1 MTKLLIIGSSH
12 LGAIKMGWDE
22 IATEFPDLQP
32 DFFGAPAEDFWKFE
46 VNDAGDFG
54 ALDPKKFSPA
64 RLKKVTD
71 LQGRDRVDLTA
82 YDTVLLVGLPFKEL
96 FFAEMLAK
104 FSVDGLYE
112 VNGRPRLSVAARNH
126 FCDEVIEQ
134 NLPDPMWRN
143 WTKTRLLV
151 IPKPRISETCINGE
165 SPRMRPWKKL
175 AQEKPGAEIL
185 DWFLK
190 RTKERW
196 ANAGVEMVL
205 PPASVYG
212 DSGLTRA
219 DMARTAKNE
228 NLDNDFD
235 HSHMNA
241 AFGAETLRHILPEL

>member
-1 MTKLLIIGSSH
+1 MTKLLILGSSH
-12 LGAIKMGWDE
+12 LGAIKMGWDQ
-22 IATEFPDLQP
+22 IAPEFPNLQP

-46 VNDAGDFG
+46 VNEAGEFG
-54 ALDPKKFSPA
+54 ALDHA
-64 RLKKVTD
+64 RFKPDRLNKILD

-82 YDTVLLVGLPFKEL
+82 YDVVLLVGLPFKEL

-112 VNGRPRLSVAARNH
+112 VKGRRRLSVAARNR
-126 FCDEVIEQ
+126 FCDDVIEQ
-134 NLPDPMWRN
+134 NLPEKMWRN
-143 WTKTRLLV
+143 WTKARLLV
-151 IPKPRISETCINGE
+151 IPKPRIAETCVNGD

-175 AQEKPGAEIL
+175 AEEKPGFDTL
-185 DWFLK
+185 NWFLN

-196 ANAGVEMVL
+196 ADVGVEMVL

-219 DMARTAKNE
+219 DMARTATNE
-228 NLDNDFD
+228 NAANDFD

-241 AFGAETLRHILPEL
+241 AYGAETLRHILPQL